1 MAGTPRRDS
10 GGWRER
16 EGGVWRGA
24 ALALLTLAPAAAA
37 QTLEERFEDV
47 TQVVEVEVPVSVLT
61 RDGKPVRE
69 LTVED
74 FEILDNGAP
83 QEITAFQVIDLD
95 LVRPG
100 PTRTEVEEAI
110 PATGRRHV
118 LFLFDLSFSTP
129 QAVLRAREA
138 AREYALGGLHP
149 TDLVAVAT
157 HTIESGARLLV
168 TFTPDRAQVAR
179 AIDTLGAPKLLRL
192 AQRDPLRFIID
203 DPGIVAQEASRDLG
217 GGDDAAIQRARESV
231 SQHISIIA
239 GEMAKVEKSF
249 LRGRVSS
256 WSRSMAELARYL
268 DSVRGRKYVVYF
280 SEGFDGRLVFGRQPA
295 ADDPETVRD
304 MENLASGQSWLV
316 DTDNIYGNTL
326 AQTDILLMIE
336 EFRRADCVIQAVDI
350 GGLRADSTAEERARS
365 VGQDALFYV
374 ANETG
379 GNLFQD
385 ANDFGSQLERAMGRS
400 TVTYLL
406 SFRPT
411 AVAYDGAYHHLKVK
425 VDAPSAVRVSARE
438 GYYAPRPYEQL
449 HPMEK
454 TLIASDAIAS
464 ATPGDSVPVHV
475 LAAAFKA
482 GPDAAYVP
490 VIIEAS
496 GEQLLAGHEADQ
508 LAVEFYVYATDERG
522 EMRDFFTQLVSLDLG
537 TARQAFVEAGVKYY
551 GHLDLGAGDHLL
563 RVLVRNSATG
573 RSGVAT
579 VSLEVPAYDAADAVL
594 LPPFF
599 VESESRWF
607 LVREKA
613 PEYERTVVYPFTVNG
628 EPYVPAA
635 SPRLENGDQAQVCVV
650 AYHLGADAALDGRIV
665 AADGTVVESVGLG
678 PVERTVTGIDGLDK
692 FVATFSPN
700 GLPRGTYAL
709 QVALTDRRTGA
720 TQTNSMP
727 FSVN

>member
-1 MAGTPRRDS
+1 MARTPRCDS
-10 GGWRER
+10 GGRRGSRPE
-16 EGGVWRGA
+16 VWRA
-24 ALALLTLAPAAAA
+24 LALALLAAAAAAA
-37 QTLEERFEDV
+37 QTAEEKFEGLE
-47 TQVVEVEVPVSVLT
+47 QVVEVEVPVNVLT
-61 RDGKPVRE
+61 RDGEPVRD

-83 QEITAFQVIDLD
+83 QEITGFRLIDLD
-95 LVRPG
+95 LVQPG
-100 PTRTEVEEAI
+100 PTRTEIEEAI

-138 AREYALGGLHP
+138 AREYALRGLHP

-157 HTIESGARLLV
+157 HAIESGARLVV

-179 AIDTLGAPKLLRL
+179 AIDTLGAPRLLQL

-203 DPGIVAQEASRDLG
+203 DPERVARDASQGLG
-217 GGDDAAIQRARESV
+217 GGDDATIQRNRESV
-231 SQHISIIA
+231 SQHIAIIA
-239 GEMAKVEKSF
+239 NEMAKVEKSF

-256 WSRSMAELARYL
+256 WSHSMAELGRYL
-268 DSVRGRKYVVYF
+268 DSVRGRKHIVYF
-280 SEGFDGRLVFGRQPA
+280 SEGFDGRLVFGRQPS
-295 ADDPETVRD
+295 ADDPDTVRD

-326 AQTDILLMIE
+326 AQTDLSLMIE

-350 GGLRADSTAEERARS
+350 GGLRADTAAEERARS
-365 VGQDALFYV
+365 VGQDALFYI

-385 ANDFGSQLERAMGRS
+385 ANDFGSQLERAMERS

-406 SFRPT
+406 SFRPSE
-411 AVAYDGAYHHLKVK
+411 VAYDGAYHHLKVK
-425 VDAPSAVRVSARE
+425 VEAPSPVRVSARE

-454 TLIASDAIAS
+454 TLIASDAIAA
-464 ATPGDSVPVHV
+464 ATPDESVPLHV

-482 GPDAAYVP
+482 GPGAAYVP
-490 VIIEAS
+490 VIIEAR
-496 GEQLLAGHEADQ
+496 GEELLEGHEAEQ
-508 LAVEFYVYATDERG
+508 LAIEFYVYATDERG
-522 EMRDFFTQLVSLDLG
+522 EMKDFFTQLVTLDLAA
-537 TARQAFVEAGVKYY
+537 ARQAFAEAGVKYY
-551 GHLDLGAGDHLL
+551 GHLDLAPGDHLL
-563 RVLVRNSATG
+563 RVLVRNSTTG

-579 VSLEVPAYDAADAVL
+579 VNLEVPAYDAADPVL

-599 VESESRWF
+599 VESESRWL

-613 PEYERTVVYPFTVNG
+613 PEYERTVAYPFTVNG
-628 EPYVPAA
+628 EPYIPAA
-635 SPRLENGDQAQVCVV
+635 SPRLENGDKAQVCVV
-650 AYHLGADAALDGRIV
+650 AYNLAADAAVDGRIV
-665 AADGTVVESVGLG
+665 AADGTVVETAGLG
-678 PVERTVTGIDGLDK
+678 PVERTVTGIDGLEK
-692 FVATFSPN
+692 FVATFSPSQ
-700 GLPRGTYAL
+700 LPRGEYTFE
-709 QVALTDRRTGA
+709 VALTDPRGGM